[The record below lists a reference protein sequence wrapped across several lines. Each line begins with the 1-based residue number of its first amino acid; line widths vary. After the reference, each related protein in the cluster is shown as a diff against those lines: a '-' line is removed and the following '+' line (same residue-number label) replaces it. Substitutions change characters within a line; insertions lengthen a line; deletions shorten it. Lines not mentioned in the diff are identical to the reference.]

1 MSRSKVREIQ
11 PPRCHSARFVTFSLG
26 AAGLVILIGVVI
38 VASDR
43 IIERWYKWSGRPF
56 TVQYC
61 VADIVRFPE
70 VRGDDAKLRELI
82 EKEIWYERTDV
93 ADEIVAVA
101 RGEIR
106 VRTTFLGHQ
115 RVSAFLE
122 AVRNLLDD
130 NRVDLPAWR
139 LEPRR

>member
-1 MSRSKVREIQ
+1 MPLRQVRYVQ
-11 PPRCHSARFVTFSLG
+11 LRCRWVSHPHRG
-26 AAGLVILIGVVI
+26 
-38 VASDR
+38 SDR
-43 IIERWYKWSGRPF
+43 RERSNHRTVVKWSGRPF